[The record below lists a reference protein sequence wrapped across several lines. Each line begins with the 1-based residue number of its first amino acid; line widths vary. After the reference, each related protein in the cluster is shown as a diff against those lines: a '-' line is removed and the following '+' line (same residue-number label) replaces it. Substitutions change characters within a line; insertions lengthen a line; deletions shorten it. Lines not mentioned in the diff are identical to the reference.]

1 MDLAIVETADVTL
14 PPFRR
19 FPLQSFRPPSITL
32 NRRCTLRGFGGA
44 FSGGSLYQLADRPN
58 VIRQSECH
66 GRRDTQGFADAAE
79 IVVGDVERDGGVISA
94 RLLKPLVSRVKRRE
108 AMRSERFCR
117 TT

>member
-1 MDLAIVETADVTL
+1 M
-14 PPFRR
+14 
-19 FPLQSFRPPSITL
+19 
-32 NRRCTLRGFGGA
+32 
-44 FSGGSLYQLADRPN
+44 
-58 VIRQSECH
+58 IRQSECH

-79 IVVGDVERDGGVISA
+79 IVAGDVERDGGSVKSA